1 MNLTRDVKGKK
12 NKLRPKRKTRQNVGL
27 LLNGA
32 GALVTI
38 DTKKTEVLNILFP
51 SVSTEKTPSVF
62 LATQNQRENLE
73 QGKLTLVEDKKF
85 RGMLKQD
92 GHM

>member
-38 DTKKTEVLNILFP
+38 DTKK
-51 SVSTEKTPSVF
+51 
-62 LATQNQRENLE
+62 
-73 QGKLTLVEDKKF
+73 D
-85 RGMLKQD
+85 
-92 GHM
+92 